1 MQASAKKSFEKIIT
15 FHFPFLIY
23 ICLLLF
29 VFFTYPVF
37 GQKNEQEDLF
47 KSLKFKNISLNEGL
61 SQSSVLCILQDKK
74 GFLWFGTRDGLNKYD
89 GKKFRKFSYDSQD
102 SSSISHSFIKTI
114 FEDRDGS
121 IWVGT
126 ANGLNKYIPESN
138 SFKKYYFR
146 KNKSNSE
153 IWSIAQVDKNHL
165 WIGTNSGIKQINT
178 KDGSINELNINEKLF
193 LSPTRALLVAQN
205 NIIWIKTTENVGSYN
220 IKSKLI
226 QYFKNP
232 EITLTEKFSSNP
244 SELFEDKSRNIWLG
258 SKDGLSIY
266 NESLGIFEAFK
277 INGIT
282 EIKDAVRKIIEDY
295 SGKLWIGT
303 YDGLFVINKEKTQ
316 FSRIIHD
323 ENDPNSISQNS
334 IYSIIEDSRKDIWI
348 GTYAGGINYYD
359 RSFNPFKSFAAGTN
373 NSRLDYKVVSSFVED
388 DAKNLWIGT
397 EGGGLNFYNS
407 QTGKFS
413 YYSKNQSNPN
423 SLSSNNVKSLI
434 KDHAGNLWIGT
445 HDGGLNFL
453 NPKQSP
459 FIFKKYLINSDNK
472 QGLSNNRVISLLEDS
487 NYNIWIGTSGG
498 GLNIFNTGS
507 KSFMLIKDSLQIV
520 GGIIYS
526 ISKYYHPNELLI
538 GGENGLA
545 KINIDTKKW
554 TLLNYNGQNKI
565 NPITRAVL
573 CTFID
578 KDYNIWIGT
587 EGDGLYCYNEKSN
600 KFTKYGVSQGLPNDV
615 VYGILPD
622 NNGNIWLSTN
632 FGLSRLNLRTRQFK
646 NFSESDGLQSNEFN
660 YGAYLKNSKGELLF
674 GGTNGFNRF
683 NPNEIKENKFIPPI
697 AITELTVNNKPFLIL
712 SELTKS
718 IDLKHN
724 QNDFNFDFVA
734 LNFSQPDKN
743 LYAYKLENFDS
754 NWNYVGNKTSATYT
768 NINEGKYTFKVKASN
783 SDGLWNEKEVSI
795 ELNILPAPW
804 KTWWAY
810 LIYLALIA
818 AFIYYAWKYSLQRIR
833 ERNELKQERLE
844 KEQIEEVNKLK
855 LQLFTNI
862 SHDFRTPLTLI
873 MGPLEQLIKVKE
885 DDKGKQE
892 LHSTMYRNAKVLME
906 LINQLLDFRKSESGK
921 LKVLASNYDLVAFSE
936 EIKLAFDQLARD
948 KEIAFTLSSS
958 QSIVNVWFDKIM
970 IKKVLYNLL
979 SNAFKFTPKNGKI
992 EIKIE
997 VFSDSKKGKDGGF
1010 VNLVVSDSG
1019 EGIPEENIGY
1029 VFDRY
1034 YQFGKHFGTGIGLT
1048 LAKSLVELH
1057 KGTLNVISSVTEGTS
1072 FTVKLPLGH
1081 GHFTQD
1087 QLQEPNGEPE
1097 SNGLY
1102 GVDDIAVEDEKVLE
1116 VNKVNK
1122 FEKVLPAILIVED
1135 NVEIRN
1141 FLKGL
1146 LQTEYNVFEANNGEV
1161 GLELARSL
1169 DVDLI
1174 ISDVIMPKMD
1184 GIEMCKEIKTNIRTS
1199 HIPVVLLTARSSEEF
1214 QNTGYKTGADAYITK
1229 PFDAEVL
1236 KVRVRN
1242 LIESRKKLI
1251 EKFKKDIILQPKEV
1265 TATTADEEFLQKA
1278 IDIVEQNMTNPDFE
1292 ITDFIDEIGMS
1303 RSVFYKKLKA
1313 LTDQSISEF
1322 IRTLKL
1328 KRAAQ
1333 LLKHSELNVSEI
1345 AFELGFNDLK
1355 YFRETFKLLF
1365 KVTPSEYRNTDII

>member
-1 MQASAKKSFEKIIT
+1 MRTINAV
-15 FHFPFLIY
+15 FLIFS
-23 ICLLLF
+23 IL
-29 VFFTYPVF
+29 TSSVF
-37 GQKNEQEDLF
+37 GQGIDQEYLF

-74 GFLWFGTRDGLNKYD
+74 GFLWFGTRDGLNRYD
-89 GKKFRKFSYDSQD
+89 GKKFTKFSYDSQD
-102 SSSISHSFIKTI
+102 SNSISHSFIKTI
-114 FEDRDGS
+114 FEDKAGT

-126 ANGLNKYIPESN
+126 ANGINKYVPESN
-138 SFKKYYFR
+138 SFKKYYF
-146 KNKSNSE
+146 KKDKSKSE
-153 IWSIAQVDKNHL
+153 IWSIVQVDKKHL
-165 WIGTNSGIKQINT
+165 WVGTNSGIKQINT
-178 KDGSINELNINEKLF
+178 EDGSVSELILNEKLF
-193 LSPTRALLVAQN
+193 LSPTRALLVSKN
-205 NIIWIKTTENVGSYN
+205 NTIWIKNTKNVGSYN
-220 IKSKLI
+220 LNSKLV
-226 QYFKNP
+226 QYYKYP
-232 EITLTEKFSSNP
+232 EITLAETFNSNP
-244 SELFEDKSRNIWLG
+244 SDLFEDKSGNIWLG
-258 SKDGLSIY
+258 SKDGLSIF
-266 NESLGIFEAFK
+266 NKKLSAFETFK
-277 INGIT
+277 INGVT
-282 EIKDAVRKIIEDY
+282 EIRDAVRNIIEDY

-303 YDGLFVINKEKTQ
+303 YEGLFVINKEKTQ

-323 ENDPNSISQNS
+323 ENDANSISQNS

-348 GTYAGGINYYD
+348 GTYAGGINYFD
-359 RSFNPFKSFAAGTN
+359 RSFDPFKSYAAGTN

-388 DAKNLWIGT
+388 DLKNLWIGT

-407 QTGKFS
+407 QTGKFL
-413 YYSKNQSNPN
+413 YYSKNQSNPS

-459 FIFKKYLINSDNK
+459 YIFKKYLSSADNK

-487 NYNIWIGTSGG
+487 KYNIWIGTSGG
-498 GLNIFNTGS
+498 GLNIFNAVS
-507 KSFMLIKDSLQIV
+507 KSISPIKDSLQFV
-520 GGIIYS
+520 GEIIYS
-526 ISKYYHPNELLI
+526 ISKYNNPNELLI

-545 KINIDTKKW
+545 KININTKKW
-554 TLLNYNGQNKI
+554 TLINYNGQSKI
-565 NPITRAVL
+565 NTITRAVL

-578 KDYNIWIGT
+578 KDNNIWIGT
-587 EGDGLYCYNEKSN
+587 EGDGLFCYNEKMN

-622 NNGNIWLSTN
+622 NKGNIWLSTN
-632 FGLSRLNLRTRQFK
+632 FGLSRLNLNTRQFK

-660 YGAYLKNSKGELLF
+660 YGAYLKCSNGDLLF
-674 GGTNGFNRF
+674 GGANGFNRF
-683 NPNEIKENKFIPPI
+683 NPNDIKENSFIPPI
-697 AITELTVNNKPFLIL
+697 AITELTVNNKPFLLI
-712 SELTKS
+712 SDITKS

-724 QNDFNFDFVA
+724 QNDFNIDFVA
-734 LNFSQPDKN
+734 LNFSQPNKN
-743 LYAYKLENFDS
+743 LYAYKLEGFDTD
-754 NWNYVGNKTSATYT
+754 WNYIGNKTSATYT

-783 SDGLWNEKEVSI
+783 SDGLWNEKEASI

-818 AFIYYAWKYSLQRIR
+818 ALIYNAWKYSLQRIK

-844 KEQIEEVNKLK
+844 KERIEEVNKLK

-885 DDKGKQE
+885 DDQQKQQ
-892 LHSTMYRNAKVLME
+892 LHLTMYRNAKVLME

-921 LKVLASNYDLVAFSE
+921 LIVVASNNDLVTFSE
-936 EIKLAFDQLARD
+936 EIKLAFDQLAID
-948 KEIAFTLSSS
+948 KEISFNLTSS
-958 QSIVNVWFDKIM
+958 QSPVHLWFDKVM
-970 IKKVLYNLL
+970 LKKVLYNLL
-979 SNAFKFTPKNGKI
+979 SNAFKFTPKKGKI

-997 VFSDSKKGKDGGF
+997 VLSDSIKEKDGGF

-1019 EGIPEENIGY
+1019 EGIPKENIGY

-1081 GHFTQD
+1081 SHFTKE
-1087 QLQEPNGEPE
+1087 QLLESITESE
-1097 SNGLY
+1097 SNELY
-1102 GVDDIAVEDEKVLE
+1102 EVEDFVVSDERVLE
-1116 VNKVNK
+1116 VDKVNK
-1122 FEKVLPAILIVED
+1122 FEKTLPALLIVED

-1146 LQTEYNVFEANNGEV
+1146 FETHYNVLEAKNGQV

-1199 HIPVVLLTARSSEEF
+1199 HIPVILLTARSSEEF

-1242 LIESRKKLI
+1242 LLESRKKLI

-1265 TATTADEEFLQKA
+1265 TATSADEDFLQKA
-1278 IDIVEQNMTNPDFE
+1278 IDIVEQNMTNPEFV

-1328 KRAAQ
+1328 KKAAQ
-1333 LLKHSELNVSEI
+1333 LLKNSELNISEI